1 MKRLILLFTILSI
14 SSISAI
20 SREYEVYGPQGGLAM
35 KITLPKN
42 FDTETQ
48 KCPMVILMH
57 GIFSSKSIT
66 PMPAIAN
73 ALAKKGIASIR
84 FNFGGHW
91 SSEGEMVRMTI
102 ENEIQDALAM
112 WEYARSLPYVTK
124 IGLLGHSQ
132 GGVVAS
138 MTAGRISSTT
148 QTGHP
153 SGLVLIAPASV
164 LKNACLNGKLLGA
177 EFDPV
182 NLPEY
187 TRCFGI
193 MKVGKEYLGST
204 QKLDIYGT
212 AEAYKGPVRIIH
224 GEKDSLVPMWCSE
237 DYKKIYG
244 ENSELIVV
252 EGENHRISRKTKK
265 VAEMVAS
272 FFENIFRKTDG

>member
-1 MKRLILLFTILSI
+1 
-14 SSISAI
+14 
-20 SREYEVYGPQGGLAM
+20 
-35 KITLPKN
+35 
-42 FDTETQ
+42 
-48 KCPMVILMH
+48 
-57 GIFSSKSIT
+57 
-66 PMPAIAN
+66 
-73 ALAKKGIASIR
+73 
-84 FNFGGHW
+84 
-91 SSEGEMVRMTI
+91 MTI
-102 ENEIQDALAM
+102 ENEIRDALAM

-124 IGLLGHSQ
+124 LGLLGHSQ

-138 MTAGRISSTT
+138 MTAGRISSMS
-148 QTGHP
+148 P
-153 SGLVLIAPASV
+153 AEYPAGLVLIAPASV

-187 TRCFGI
+187 TKCFGI
-193 MKVGKEYLGST
+193 MKVGKEYLQST

-237 DYKKIYG
+237 DYKRIYG